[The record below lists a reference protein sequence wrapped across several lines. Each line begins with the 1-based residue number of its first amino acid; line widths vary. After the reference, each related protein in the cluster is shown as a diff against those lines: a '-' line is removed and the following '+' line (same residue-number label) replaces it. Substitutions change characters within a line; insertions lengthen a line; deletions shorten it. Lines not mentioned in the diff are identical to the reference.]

1 MLGLLYFLD
10 STVMVQ
16 SDSFTVLLSYLI
28 FIEASFLFS
37 GNEISKVQKREKL
50 SQTVSKST
58 PIILRCFVSGINR
71 ANIFVNCLNQYS
83 LFLKL
88 PMVSLFLSPL

>member
-10 STVMVQ
+10 SIVMVQ
-16 SDSFTVLLSYLI
+16 SNSFKVLLSYLI

-37 GNEISKVQKREKL
+37 GNEIPKFRREKNCL
-50 SQTVSKST
+50 KPVSKST

>member
-10 STVMVQ
+10 SSVMVQ
-16 SDSFTVLLSYLI
+16 SDSFKVLLSYLI

-50 SQTVSKST
+50 SQTSVKDD
-58 PIILRCFVSGINR
+58 
-71 ANIFVNCLNQYS
+71 ANYITMFCLGHKQS
-83 LFLKL
+83 
-88 PMVSLFLSPL
+88 

>member
-16 SDSFTVLLSYLI
+16 SDSFKVLLSYLI

-37 GNEISKVQKREKL
+37 GNEISKVQKNCLKP
-50 SQTVSKST
+50 VSKST

>member
-16 SDSFTVLLSYLI
+16 SDSFKVLLSYLI

-37 GNEISKVQKREKL
+37 GNEISKVQK
-50 SQTVSKST
+50 TVS
-58 PIILRCFVSGINR
+58 
-71 ANIFVNCLNQYS
+71 NQCQSRRQLYYD
-83 LFLKL
+83 
-88 PMVSLFLSPL
+88 VLSRV

>member
-1 MLGLLYFLD
+1 MLGLLYFFD

-16 SDSFTVLLSYLI
+16 SDSFKVLLSYLI

-50 SQTVSKST
+50 SQTSVKVDANYIT
-58 PIILRCFVSGINR
+58 MFVSGINR
-71 ANIFVNCLNQYS
+71 ANIFVNCLNQYR
-83 LFLKL
+83 LFLNL
-88 PMVSLFLSPL
+88 VSLFLSPF

>member
-1 MLGLLYFLD
+1 MLGSLHFLD

-16 SDSFTVLLSYLI
+16 SDSFKVLLSYLI

-50 SQTVSKST
+50 SQTSAKVDPNYIT
-58 PIILRCFVSGINR
+58 MF
-71 ANIFVNCLNQYS
+71 CLGYKQS
-83 LFLKL
+83 
-88 PMVSLFLSPL
+88 

>member
-16 SDSFTVLLSYLI
+16 SDSFKVLLSYLI
-28 FIEASFLFS
+28 FIEARFLFS

-50 SQTVSKST
+50 SQTSVK
-58 PIILRCFVSGINR
+58 VD
-71 ANIFVNCLNQYS
+71 ANYITMFCLGYKQS
-83 LFLKL
+83 LYFR
-88 PMVSLFLSPL
+88 